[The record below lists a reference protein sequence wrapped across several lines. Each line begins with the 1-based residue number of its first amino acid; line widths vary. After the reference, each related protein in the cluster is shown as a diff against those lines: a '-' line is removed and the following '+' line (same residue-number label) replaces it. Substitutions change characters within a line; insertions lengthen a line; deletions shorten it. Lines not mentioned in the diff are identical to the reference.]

1 MPSGL
6 PTAEQLW
13 EGQVTFFCLDTDV
26 IQATGFNFT
35 SGALHQLPKQLPPT
49 MRLLMTEVVCREIAK
64 HRMKSVHDALARF
77 KSACDEVRR
86 VTGAELQKVEKLIK
100 PAYIADQSSRTF
112 GRELESFVVAC
123 RGEALGIAG
132 QDAALDLFN
141 AYFDEASPFENKKD
155 KKSEFPDAMSLW
167 LLERH
172 AIAND
177 TLGIVV
183 SGDNGWGNYANSSAR
198 LYRVESVDALTSLFA
213 ATDEHSAKI
222 TALLIELAQ
231 DPSSVLSERLEEEL
245 ECLVES
251 AEWDTSD
258 VFSASFRVESEI
270 EEARLRDFSIHGE
283 PKAWPGGDPKEWI
296 VELKVSLTVDVNI
309 CSEFFVWD
317 SIDREELSLGID
329 SCITEEVLEIDVF
342 LNCAEVRL
350 GTSAAEWAIDL
361 DFSSGK
367 FSVSAIE
374 VEPDFR

>member
-1 MPSGL
+1 MPSGM
-6 PTAEQLW
+6 PTAEQVW

-26 IQATGFNFT
+26 IQATGFRFA

-49 MRLLMTEVVCREIAK
+49 MRLVMTEVVCREIAK
-64 HRMKSVHDALARF
+64 HRMKPVHDALARLI
-77 KSACDEVRR
+77 SACDEVKR
-86 VTGAELQKVEKLIK
+86 VTGTGLENVEETIK
-100 PAYIADQSSRTF
+100 PVDIADQSSRTF
-112 GRELESFVVAC
+112 SRELESFVVAC
-123 RGEALGIAG
+123 RGEVLSIAG

-141 AYFDEASPFENKKD
+141 AYFDEAPPFENKKD

-167 LLERH
+167 LLKQH

-183 SGDNGWGNYANSSAR
+183 SGDNGWGSYANSSAS

-231 DPSSVLSERLEEEL
+231 DPSSVLSKRLEQGL
-245 ECLVES
+245 ESLVES

-258 VFSASFRVESEI
+258 VFSASFRVESEV
-270 EEARLRDFSIHGE
+270 EEARLREFSIQGK
-283 PKAWPGGDPKEWI
+283 PKAWPGDDPKEWI
-296 VELKVSLTVDVNI
+296 VELSVALTVDVDI

-317 SIDREELSLGID
+317 SIDREELSLGFD
-329 SCITEEVLEIDVF
+329 SCTTEEVIEINVF

-350 GTSAAEWAIDL
+350 ATPAAEWAIELDL
-361 DFSSGK
+361 SSGK
-367 FSVSAIE
+367 FFVSAIE